1 MNRYRRLLARAVE
14 CDQVAAE
21 CFDPGIQ
28 KQLLGL
34 ASEFRDMAERE
45 KPLQVGVQLA
55 TQVGGHRE

>member
-21 CFDPGIQ
+21 CFDPGIRE
-28 KQLLGL
+28 KLLGL

-55 TQVGGHRE
+55 TEVGGHRE